1 MWSSYLAPGKH
12 TLKVHDKGYWYTK
25 TINVPHRIATS
36 YLLPHRRFQIA
47 PPEEKPQIGTIMT
60 PLINFDSVKVIEES
74 VNFDIRYWKV

>member
-36 YLLPHRRFQIA
+36 YLLPHRRF
-47 PPEEKPQIGTIMT
+47 
-60 PLINFDSVKVIEES
+60 
-74 VNFDIRYWKV
+74 